1 VTPPF
6 LSNVTLVPSGHFQ
19 HHPFAICDLLHAGVA
34 VDLLHIVLLY
44 SIVPGAQLA
53 THTLGLF
60 GKTNN
65 PGGHLPAI
73 LIADALAQPP
83 TTFVKRFPGQPRQ
96 VIVPSSSS
104 FRKKPG
110 GHADPRLVGS
120 NPPFAVVEL
129 PRDDTADAI
138 DAISNITIVVAN
150 AITAISI

>member
-1 VTPPF
+1 
-6 LSNVTLVPSGHFQ
+6 
-19 HHPFAICDLLHAGVA
+19 LHAGVA

-60 GKTNN
+60 GKTNK

-110 GHADPRLVGS
+110 GHADPRLVGF
-120 NPPFAVVEL
+120 PLATTALL
-129 PRDDTADAI
+129 PLDDTADAI